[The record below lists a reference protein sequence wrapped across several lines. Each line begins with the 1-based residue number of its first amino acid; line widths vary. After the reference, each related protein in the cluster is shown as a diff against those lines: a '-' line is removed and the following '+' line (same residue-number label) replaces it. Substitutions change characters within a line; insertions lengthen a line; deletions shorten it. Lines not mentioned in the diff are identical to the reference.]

1 MADEDDVRNQEQE
14 QQEDSRTE
22 SGGKKTSGERLQWI
36 IMAAVVIVGAA
47 TGFGLGR
54 LFGSSSTIQTDQ
66 SAKGGPNQAMDLKED
81 TTDSTSAESKG
92 TWYYD
97 KFEPVVANLDSPG
110 VTRYVRVTLT
120 LEIDSQINV
129 KRCTALI
136 EEKKPLLTNWLTIY
150 LAGLTLEDIRGD
162 KNLKRIQLEIVDA
175 LNEKLFPD
183 AKPQIK
189 RVLFKEFAI
198 Q

>member
-1 MADEDDVRNQEQE
+1 MADEDDVRNQEQG

-22 SGGKKTSGERLQWI
+22 SGGKKTSVERLQWI
-36 IMAAVVIVGAA
+36 IMAAVVVVGAA

-66 SAKGGPNQAMDLKED
+66 SAKGGPNHVMDLKED
-81 TTDSTSAESKG
+81 TPDATGAKSKE

-97 KFEPVVANLDSPG
+97 LEPVVANLDSPG

-129 KRCTALI
+129 KRCIALI

-183 AKPQIK
+183 TKPQIK
-189 RVLFKEFAI
+189 SVLFKEFAI

>member
-1 MADEDDVRNQEQE
+1 MADEDDVRNREQG
-14 QQEDSRTE
+14 QQEDSMTE
-22 SGGKKTSGERLQWI
+22 SGGKKTSVERLQWI

-66 SAKGGPNQAMDLKED
+66 SAKGGQTQGKDIKED
-81 TTDSTSAESKG
+81 TTDSSAAQSKE

-97 KFEPVVANLDSPG
+97 LEPVVANLDSPG

-120 LEIDSQINV
+120 LEISFQINA
-129 KRCTALI
+129 KRCVALI

-183 AKPQIK
+183 AKPQIM